1 MFGTFLGMPTHV
13 LIIHLVVMLVPLA
26 CIVTVAVTAVARWR
40 RRLAWWVV
48 GLDAFALAATLVA
61 KKSGEEF
68 FRLLGEPAA
77 AAEHTQ
83 LGSSMPWFVLGLLVV
98 ALLAAL
104 VRTRRDALS
113 TTVGLLAVAV
123 AAASLVWVVRT
134 GHEGTRAVWQG
145 VVQSTQSSGR

>member
-1 MFGTFLGMPTHV
+1 MFQTFLGMPTHV
-13 LIIHLVVMLVPLA
+13 LVIHVVVMLVPLA

-48 GLDAFALAATLVA
+48 GLNAVALLATLVA

-68 FRLLGEPAA
+68 YALLGQPGAA
-77 AAEHTQ
+77 TQHTQ
-83 LGSSMPWFVLGLLVV
+83 LGTSMPWFALGLLVV

-123 AAASLVWVVRT
+123 AAASLVWVART
-134 GHEGTRAVWQG
+134 GHSGTRAVWEG
-145 VVQSTQSSGR
+145 VVQNSQPANR